1 MASYTKLLQFDKE
14 TKEKIL
20 ERDNYSC
27 LFCKIGYHIAGK
39 NLSSLEFN
47 IFDIMHF
54 IPKSSL
60 GLGIEEN
67 GVCGC
72 RYHHSLLDNGNK
84 GLREEMLSIMEEY
97 LKQYYVEWNK
107 DNLVYRKW
115 NNGRKNTNKNNRFL

>member
-1 MASYTKLLQFDKE
+1 MSRYTKLLQFNND
-14 TKEKIL
+14 TKNRIY

-27 LFCKIGYHIAGK
+27 LFCKMKYHTE
-39 NLSSLEFN
+39 NRNMSSLEFN

-72 RYHHSLLDNGNK
+72 RYHHHLLDNGNK
-84 GLREEMLSIMEEY
+84 GLRDEMLSIMEEH
-97 LKQYYVEWNK
+97 LKSIYPNWDKNK
-107 DNLVYRKW
+107 LVYRKY
-115 NNGRKNTNKNNRFL
+115 GQL